1 MLSIYIIM
9 KCLGSLLLM
18 EILSDYKVEG
28 RYIAIVVIFWEVI
41 AISTIL
47 EILWRKLTGNEK

>member
-1 MLSIYIIM
+1 M

-28 RYIAIVVIFWEVI
+28 RYIAIVVIFWEII